1 MIQNIKMSCMEKHG
15 LTNVKVIQKENQHF
29 KILRLYGFKCKNA
42 ELTVFSILKKRDE
55 VIPMPDYWENLDQI
69 TKDP

>member
-1 MIQNIKMSCMEKHG
+1 MEKHG
-15 LTNVKVIQKENQHF
+15 LIHVQVIKENQDF

-42 ELTVFSILKKRDE
+42 ELTVFTILKKRDE